1 MVWIPSGLHL
11 LVDVVS
17 TPILSAVLVEGSLIF
32 PPSSD
37 PNHQRNFDAHYILVR
52 NGYMEVGTE
61 QFPYT
66 SKLTITMHS
75 DKYSPEIPI
84 YGNKVIGVRDGIL
97 DMHGAPRDPVWT
109 DLDSTVMPGSNT
121 ITIIRAV
128 DWKVGEKIVIAS
140 TSYESSEA
148 EERTIVAID
157 RTNPNKPVLTLDQKL
172 DYKHFAGIQT
182 FGTDFIE
189 MRAEVGL
196 LSRNVVF
203 RGDPQTS
210 SLNQFG
216 AHIMLHSKGDESVI
230 GRIENI
236 ELVDVGQAFQLG
248 RYPIHFHMI
257 GTVHNSYVKSNS
269 IHNTYNR
276 AITIHGVHY
285 LRVINN
291 LAYKAMGHN
300 FFIEDAIETKN
311 YIEKN
316 CAIDTR

>member
-37 PNHQRNFDAHYILVR
+37 PNHQRNFDARYILVR
-52 NGYMEVGTE
+52 NGYMEVGTG

-84 YGNKVIGVRDGIL
+84 YGNKVIGVRDGVL

-109 DLDSTVMPGSNT
+109 DLDSTVLPGSNS

-140 TSYESSEA
+140 TSYDSSEA
-148 EERTIVAID
+148 EERAIIAID
-157 RTNPNKPVLTLDQKL
+157 RTNPNKPVLTLDKPL
-172 DYKHFAGIQT
+172 EFKHFAGIQT
-182 FGTDFIE
+182 FGSAGDFIE

-203 RGDPQTS
+203 RGDPETS
-210 SLNQFG
+210 ALN
-216 AHIMLHSKGDESVI
+216 
-230 GRIENI
+230 
-236 ELVDVGQAFQLG
+236 
-248 RYPIHFHMI
+248 
-257 GTVHNSYVKSNS
+257 
-269 IHNTYNR
+269 
-276 AITIHGVHY
+276 
-285 LRVINN
+285 
-291 LAYKAMGHN
+291 
-300 FFIEDAIETKN
+300 
-311 YIEKN
+311 
-316 CAIDTR
+316 